1 MCLPTYIVALDWEL
15 IRVGGSSVESGEYL
29 EFLTYLIYI
38 STNRNQI
45 NSFKDCYIYYM
56 LHDVHRNIE
65 MCSTSQFQLWISGRN
80 VHSATSRERFYI
92 ASSFFSLPCLFA
104 SNNLDLVK
112 YDRKP
117 KHNNRATQ
125 ISCCPE
131 AALTHAFNMIEPSQ
145 THRFVYRAWESQ
157 ILSSYLL

>member
-1 MCLPTYIVALDWEL
+1 MMYIGTLKCAVPANSNC
-15 IRVGGSSVESGEYL
+15 GSPEE
-29 EFLTYLIYI
+29 T
-38 STNRNQI
+38 STPQHPG
-45 NSFKDCYIYYM
+45 S
-56 LHDVHRNIE
+56 
-65 MCSTSQFQLWISGRN
+65 
-80 VHSATSRERFYI
+80 FYI

-112 YDRKP
+112 YDRKH

-145 THRFVYRAWESQ
+145 THRFVYRA
-157 ILSSYLL
+157 